1 MRATIAARLVRFMM
15 MDDRILRAT
24 ERTLERYGLTLE
36 DMSLPEARID
46 HEMLVEIIEI
56 ALEVTQDPELGL
68 HGALLLGTNIFH
80 VVDYLGRTASTV
92 LEALEKV
99 ADYTRLLHDGFH
111 IRLRRQNSQ
120 GILELSFDEGL
131 RYPPALMEF
140 SMACLFLAGYRMGLP
155 RFESQVFFEH
165 PAPSNLKTYAQVF
178 RVPVHFNAPGNYAL
192 LPPSVFE
199 VRMPEANPE
208 LCAVMESHAQG
219 LMERFPQ
226 TSAVTEQT
234 RRLIAAELRAGSPT
248 LLRVAEQLH
257 LSPRTLRRRLLE
269 DGTTFHR
276 LLDELRRDLTLER
289 LARQNFETEETA
301 LALGFSDA
309 SAFRRAFKRW
319 TGQSLSDHRRLR
331 DAAGGSEP
339 PSSRPPDK

>member
-1 MRATIAARLVRFMM
+1 MRASIAARLVGFMFN
-15 MDDRILRAT
+15 DERILRACQET
-24 ERTLERYGLTLE
+24 FQRYGMTVADL
-36 DMSLPEARID
+36 SLPEARVD
-46 HEMLVEIIEI
+46 HDMLVEIIEI
-56 ALEVTQDPELGL
+56 ALEVTADPELGL
-68 HGALLLGTNIFH
+68 KGALLLGTNIFH
-80 VVDYLGRTASTV
+80 VVDYVGRTASTV

-99 ADYTRLLHDGFH
+99 AEYTRLLHDGFH
-111 IRLRRQNSQ
+111 IRLTRHDSH
-120 GILELSFDEGL
+120 GVLELSFDDGL

-140 SMACLFLAGYRMGLP
+140 SMGCLFLAGYRMGLP
-155 RFESQVFFEH
+155 RFDSQVFFEH
-165 PAPSNLKTYAQVF
+165 AAPKNLKTYAQVF
-178 RVPVHFNAPGNYAL
+178 RVPVHFNAPSNYAL
-192 LPPSVFE
+192 LPVSVFD
-199 VRMPEANPE
+199 VHMPEANPGI
-208 LCAVMESHAQG
+208 CAVMESHAQG
-219 LMERFPQ
+219 LLERLPQ

-248 LLRVAEQLH
+248 LPRVAEQLH

-319 TGQSLSDHRRLR
+319 TGRSLSDHRRLR
-331 DAAGGSEP
+331 ERDRASQP
-339 PSSRPPDK
+339 PNSRPPDK